1 MKKLMYTTIL
11 LLDLSIINISCSDLP
26 EKAQAK
32 QDFKELSQ
40 AIDYYL
46 EEGTLTALETAL
58 TYTENNLESYE
69 IGSPSY
75 HKYLKAYVELY
86 FDDDE
91 ITELIGHCENL
102 DDNDVELLFDEVL
115 NSIVALV
122 EPDELEIFTFNN

>member
-1 MKKLMYTTIL
+1 MKKFIYAVML
-11 LLDLSIINISCSDLP
+11 LLGLSIINISCSDLP

-122 EPDELEIFTFNN
+122 EPDELEIITFNN

>member
-1 MKKLMYTTIL
+1 MYTTIL
-11 LLDLSIINISCSDLP
+11 LLGLSIINISCSDLP

-40 AIDYYL
+40 AIDHYL

-58 TYTENNLESYE
+58 THTENNLESYE

-122 EPDELEIFTFNN
+122 EPDELEIITFNN

>member
-11 LLDLSIINISCSDLP
+11 LLGLSIINISCSDLP

-46 EEGTLTALETAL
+46 EKGTLTALETAL
-58 TYTENNLESYE
+58 TYIENNLESYE

-122 EPDELEIFTFNN
+122 EPDELEIITFNN

>member
-58 TYTENNLESYE
+58 TYT
-69 IGSPSY
+69 
-75 HKYLKAYVELY
+75 
-86 FDDDE
+86 
-91 ITELIGHCENL
+91 
-102 DDNDVELLFDEVL
+102 
-115 NSIVALV
+115 
-122 EPDELEIFTFNN
+122 

>member
-1 MKKLMYTTIL
+1 MYTTIL
-11 LLDLSIINISCSDLP
+11 LLGLSIINISCSDLP

-122 EPDELEIFTFNN
+122 EPDELEIITFNN

>member
-1 MKKLMYTTIL
+1 M
-11 LLDLSIINISCSDLP
+11 P

-58 TYTENNLESYE
+58 TYAENNLESYE

-91 ITELIGHCENL
+91 ITALIGHCENL

>member
-11 LLDLSIINISCSDLP
+11 LLGLSIINISCSDLP

-122 EPDELEIFTFNN
+122 EPDELEIITFNN

>member
-1 MKKLMYTTIL
+1 MYTTIL
-11 LLDLSIINISCSDLP
+11 LLGLSIINISCSDLP

-46 EEGTLTALETAL
+46 EKGTLTALETAL

-122 EPDELEIFTFNN
+122 EPDELEIITFNN

>member
-1 MKKLMYTTIL
+1 MYTTIL
-11 LLDLSIINISCSDLP
+11 LLGLSIINISCSDLP

-58 TYTENNLESYE
+58 TYIENNLESYE

>member
-122 EPDELEIFTFNN
+122 EPDELEIITFNN